1 MAPDSRAVQAQRR
14 MLEILPIG
22 VIVCPGSGIS
32 ANLADKARMLGIPVW
47 RLGNG
52 GA

>member
-1 MAPDSRAVQAQRR
+1 MRPTNAAHLRSVCA
-14 MLEILPIG
+14 G
-22 VIVCPGSGIS
+22 VNVGIS